1 MSVGGGATFDT
12 SMRFLKE
19 DPWNRLA
26 KINQQAPNVLK
37 QMLLRGSN
45 AVGYKN
51 YPDNVVKFF
60 IKQAAKAGVDVFR
73 VFDSLNLID
82 NMIVS
87 IEEIRAQN
95 KICEGTI
102 CYTNDVTNPQEKK
115 YTLKYYTNLAKEL
128 EKAGSHIIAIKDM
141 AGLCKP
147 EAIKL
152 LVKELRNETSLPI
165 HFHTHDT
172 SGTSSATV
180 LAAIEAQ
187 IDIVDLAMD
196 SMSGLTSQPALGSVV
211 AIMKQNHND
220 PKLDEGHIRE
230 ASLYWEQV
238 RKNYKAFETDFKG
251 GSSDVY
257 LHQMPGGQFTN
268 LKEQARSLGIT
279 TDKWGLVVNMYAEVN
294 KMFGDI
300 IKVTPSSKVVGDMA
314 LYMITN
320 DLTPKDILDPNKE
333 ISFPSSVVEFFKG
346 EIGIPLGGFPEELQK
361 KILGNEKPLTKRA
374 GSILS
379 SINLDEEKA
388 KLEKKYE
395 EKISDQ
401 HLASY
406 LMYPKVFEDFMNH
419 RQNFSDTSILPTELF
434 FYGPIPDKEY
444 SLQIDKGK
452 NLIVR
457 YLAKGDPS
465 ANGSNSVFF
474 ELNGQPRTIDI
485 INNEFSKNVFINSKA
500 EEGNKN
506 HVGSPLPGQ
515 VSKIFVSEGEKI
527 LKGDRVLVIEAMK
540 METTISAEKSGTIKK
555 IYLKSGDNVETKDLL
570 IEID

>member
-1 MSVGGGATFDT
+1 
-12 SMRFLKE
+12 
-19 DPWNRLA
+19 
-26 KINQQAPNVLK
+26 
-37 QMLLRGSN
+37 MLLRGSN

-60 IKQAAKAGVDVFR
+60 VKEAAQAGIDVFR

-82 NMIVS
+82 NMKVS
-87 IEEIRAQN
+87 IEEVRLQN

-102 CYTNDVTNPQEKK
+102 CYTNDVTNPKENK
-115 YTLKYYTNLAKEL
+115 YTLKYYIELAKEL

-147 EAIKL
+147 SAIKL
-152 LVKELRNETSLPI
+152 LIKELRNEISLPI
-165 HFHTHDT
+165 HYHTHDT

-180 LAAIEAQ
+180 LAAIEEG

-196 SMSGLTSQPALGSVV
+196 SMSGLTSQPALGSMVS
-211 AIMKQNHND
+211 IMKQNYED
-220 PKLDEGHIRE
+220 PRIDEVNIRE

-238 RKNYKAFETDFKG
+238 RNNYKAFETDFKG

-279 TDKWGLVVNMYAEVN
+279 TDKWGLVANMYAEVN

-320 DLTPKDILDPNKE
+320 DLSPEDVLNPNKE

-346 EIGIPLGGFPEELQK
+346 EIGIPMGGFPEKLQK

-374 GSILS
+374 GSVLPS
-379 SINLDEEKA
+379 VN
-388 KLEKKYE
+388 LEKEKENLETKYE
-395 EKISDQ
+395 DKISNQ
-401 HLASY
+401 QLASY
-406 LMYPKVFEDFMNH
+406 LMYPKVFEDFMDH
-419 RQNFSDTSILPTELF
+419 RQTYSDTSILSTELF
-434 FYGPIPDKEY
+434 FYGPLPDKEY
-444 SLQIDKGK
+444 SLPIDKGK

-457 YLAKGDPS
+457 YLAKGEPN
-465 ANGSNSVFF
+465 ANGSSSVFF
-474 ELNGQPRTIDI
+474 ELNGQPRTIEI
-485 INNEFSKNVFINSKA
+485 TNKEFSKNVATKTKS
-500 EEGNKN
+500 EEGNAN
-506 HVGSPLPGQ
+506 HIGSPLPGQ
-515 VSKIFVSEGEKI
+515 VAKIFVNEGIKVI
-527 LKGDRVLVIEAMK
+527 KGDRVLVIEAMK
-540 METTISAEKSGTIKK
+540 METTINAEKSGTIKK
-555 IYLKSGDNVETKDLL
+555 IYVSSGDNVETKDLL
-570 IEID
+570 IEIE